1 MTKFSVTVPT
11 DSPTEMVVDTS
22 AIVCIIRQEPETAN
36 LLRALARTRTRL
48 VSVVS
53 VVEAGIVLEKQFG
66 SAGSRELEN
75 AISALQLDVQP
86 VSVEQGRQALLAFWR
101 YGKGIHP
108 AALNFGD
115 CFTYSL
121 AKSTG
126 LPLLFKGNDFN
137 QTDLPLVAL
146 RP

>member
-1 MTKFSVTVPT
+1 MVPM
-11 DSPTEMVVDTS
+11 DSLNKMVLDTS
-22 AIVCIIRQEPETAN
+22 AIVCIIRQEPEAAGF
-36 LLRALARTRTRL
+36 LRALARTRTRL

-53 VVEAGIVLEKQFG
+53 IVEAGIVLEKQFG
-66 SAGSRELEN
+66 SSGSRELEN
-75 AISALQLDVQP
+75 DNSALQLNVQP

-126 LPLLFKGNDFN
+126 QPLLFKGNDFS
-137 QTDLPLVAL
+137 QTDLPAVAL
-146 RP
+146 HP